1 VTCKKKIATTF
12 QARRHQQCAAPAA
25 RADSNES
32 ATQVGKSVTQVRGS
46 VMQVRSFEGVQDSAE
61 IDPAAFSD
69 EAHRLY
75 ASPLNAQESPRSQHL
90 INQLR
95 AQLVAASDTK
105 P

>member
-1 VTCKKKIATTF
+1 MKNISTAF
-12 QARRHQQCAAPAA
+12 QARRHRQCAATAA
-25 RADSNES
+25 RAVSNES
-32 ATQVGKSVTQVRGS
+32 ATQVRGS